1 MSEINSQKITMNI
14 NVLGQNISLKTTL
27 SQEESDQIVK
37 FVEGKVN
44 EILAKDRTI
53 LPAKAALLAALNV
66 YSEYFKQ
73 KKENEEF
80 LKQVRDKSSR
90 ILGVLEKEFN

>member
-1 MSEINSQKITMNI
+1 MSDQVNEKITMNI

-27 SQEESDQIVK
+27 SKEESDKIVS

-66 YSEYFKQ
+66 SSEYFKQ
-73 KKENEEF
+73 QKENEEF
-80 LKQVRDKSSR
+80 LKRIRDKSSR